1 MRVRQQ
7 SESLDVFRETMIGLV
22 RGDDPDLTAR
32 QMSIFL
38 LCYTTR
44 GPHTVRGLAER
55 LRVQKPAVVRAID
68 RLESFELA
76 KREPDMQDRR
86 SVLITQTTTG
96 RAFLRQI
103 RGSLAAGVRSVT
115 PPATAEEERRPT
127 SH

>member
-1 MRVRQQ
+1 MRARQQ
-7 SESLDVFRETMIGLV
+7 SESIDVFREAMIGLV

-68 RLESFELA
+68 RLESFDLA
-76 KREPDMQDRR
+76 RRQPDLQDRR
-86 SVLITQTTTG
+86 SVLIAQTPIG
-96 RAFLRQI
+96 RSFLRQI
-103 RGSLAAGVRSVT
+103 RGSLAAGARSVA
-115 PPATAEEERRPT
+115 PVIDTADGERIT

>member
-7 SESLDVFRETMIGLV
+7 SESIDVFRETMIGLV

-86 SVLITQTTTG
+86 SVLITQTATG

-103 RGSLAAGVRSVT
+103 RGSLAAGVRSVA
-115 PPATAEEERRPT
+115 PPATAEEERRLT

>member
-7 SESLDVFRETMIGLV
+7 SESIDVFREAMIGLV
-22 RGDDPDLTAR
+22 RGEDPDLTAR

-68 RLESFELA
+68 RLESFDLA
-76 KREPDMQDRR
+76 KRQPDLQDRR
-86 SVLITQTTTG
+86 SVLIGQTTVG
-96 RAFLRQI
+96 RAYLRQI
-103 RGSLAAGVRSVT
+103 RGSIAAGVRSVA
-115 PPATAEEERRPT
+115 PPAAAEEEEHAI

>member
-1 MRVRQQ
+1 MRARQQ
-7 SESLDVFRETMIGLV
+7 SESIDVFREAMIGLV

-38 LCYTTR
+38 VCYTTR

-68 RLESFELA
+68 RLEAFDLA
-76 KREPDMQDRR
+76 RREPDLQDRR
-86 SVLITQTTTG
+86 SVLITQTAVG
-96 RAFLRQI
+96 RNFLRQI
-103 RGSLAAGVRSVT
+103 RGSLAAGARSVA
-115 PPATAEEERRPT
+115 PLQVEERAT